1 MESNV
6 EKAQEPIDL
15 DTLDGRLKV
24 SKECTSGSFDVFKS
38 VMESMAAKFT
48 PEYLEELSKISYDD
62 DRTYPENFSNWYNHI
77 INFGC
82 FAHADIIAN
91 QIFTF
96 EDTKI
101 IKKTDDYK
109 KVDWESI
116 NEILKPTLDK
126 MEKYK
131 VYNIKN
137 GCFSNKFDFETS
149 LATKDTLAQQL
160 WKINYQSSMLD
171 TGGFTELVVREL
183 IPYNNSEIPTIY
195 NGMPMREEIRVFYNM
210 DRNIVEYVEDYWK
223 YKYCA
228 NNIRNKS
235 DKIVFDWFHNKLKTR
250 KIQHR
255 EKIKELTDFIY
266 NNIGTLKFDGALKGI
281 WSIDFMWVE
290 ETNKLYLIDM
300 ARGFRSAYW
309 NIDKLTYK
317 SYLQIQEERKNK

>member
-1 MESNV
+1 MESNI
-6 EKAQEPIDL
+6 EKVPGPIDL
-15 DTLDGRLKV
+15 DTLEGRLKV
-24 SKECTSGSFDVFKS
+24 AQECNSGSFDMFKNIL
-38 VMESMAAKFT
+38 ESMTAKFT
-48 PEYLEELSKISYDD
+48 PEYLDELGKLSYDD
-62 DRTYPENFSNWYNHI
+62 DRVYPENFSNWYNHI
-77 INFGC
+77 VDFGC
-82 FAHADIIAN
+82 FEHAKVISN

-96 EDTKI
+96 DEIKI
-101 IKKTDDYK
+101 MQKTDDYS

-116 NEILKPTLDK
+116 NKILKPTLDK

-131 VYNIKN
+131 VYSIKN

-149 LATKDTLAQQL
+149 LATKDNLAQQL
-160 WKINYQSSMLD
+160 WKINYQSSMLE
-171 TGGFTELVVREL
+171 TGGYTELVVREL
-183 IPYNNSEIPTIY
+183 IPYNISNTPTIY

-228 NNIRNKS
+228 DRIQNKS
-235 DKIVFDWFHNKLKTR
+235 DKIIFDWFHNKLKTR

-266 NNIGTLKFDGALKGI
+266 NNIATLKFDDTLKGI

-317 SYLQIQEERKNK
+317 SYLQIQEERKNI